1 MLTLRPIDPQT
12 VELCQESPGTPCSW
26 SNPNLLLEECS
37 QIRDDSPWI
46 VDSAIYGGCLHAFS
60 GTTATISNSDGS
72 KFDAKHA
79 ATEWELTS
87 YPDQL
92 TSTILVNKIFH
103 IAEDQP
109 IQVAKQRVVT
119 APANS
124 SFIEVAGLGIV
135 SVRTA
140 GDEPCDPLNL
150 QAEEEPK

>member
-12 VELCQESPGTPCSW
+12 VELCQESPETPCSW
-26 SNPNLLLEECS
+26 SNPYLLSEECS
-37 QIRDDSPWI
+37 QIRDNPPWI
-46 VDSAIYGGCLHAFS
+46 VGSAIYGGSLHSFS

-79 ATEWELTS
+79 AAECELIP

-92 TSTILVNKIFH
+92 ASTILADEIFH

-109 IQVAKQRVVT
+109 IQVAEQRVVT
-119 APANS
+119 APTNS
-124 SFIEVAGLGIV
+124 SFIKVVGLGIANV
-135 SVRTA
+135 GTT
-140 GDEPCDPLNL
+140 GDEPCDTLDL